1 MSSGGIFK
9 LITNS
14 GIQDKLLMATDYLNY
29 RIKQISRKNMERI
42 AANRGKKTP
51 FIDLDDSWIPDINAI
66 SKSHAIFI
74 DGAFKPFVASG
85 FEYNKSQAQGTAN
98 LGTSVKFTLPVF
110 GDFINDCVVHVKLTE
125 LRAVNSADR
134 VRYVAMIGHKL
145 FKKVS
150 FKINAAPLDSYTSE
164 DYNAYFQFH
173 VPPAKRTGW
182 LRNVGQEIPENAYVT
197 GDPTF
202 DMFREYKI
210 FGDGNQT
217 FKQAHAPIDL
227 WIPLLFWFRNIE
239 NALPNLVIPY
249 GQTDITIDLASA
261 SEIVGFADYGGGGT
275 YKDPKIDSITMYM
288 NNIFM
293 QPEITKIFMCKF
305 GFSLIRVHGRHVSYN
320 TSLSNDNLHLSG
332 LKWPTETL
340 YVCFKP
346 VKNETLSQC
355 WHKCSQL
362 TLNNIKVPVVAKN
375 STTVIILAAGVAKS
389 TSNTA
394 SSSYVSGIALSA
406 VDNAYNGY
414 DLVITEGTGFDVN
427 DVTKNRYTVYTYVG
441 AGAVTTI
448 LGVWNNGLPDTSTRF
463 ELYTPQVLINVAQYY
478 KESPAIDT
486 LSIKAHGIVIYREMS
501 ESFYNSY
508 LPYRF
513 GKKMNTPEDRGWYM
527 INFNYLP
534 GEHQPSGHI
543 NLSRAR
549 EFYMNYTS
557 SVISSANKV
566 NITVLSD
573 CINFLL
579 VKDGTAALRYST

>member
-29 RIKQISRKNMERI
+29 RIKQISKKNMERI
-42 AANRGKKTP
+42 SANRGKQTP
-51 FIDLDDSWIPDINAI
+51 FIDLDNSWIPDINAI

-145 FKKVS
+145 FKRVS
-150 FKINAAPLDSYTSE
+150 FKINASPLDSYTSD

-182 LRNVGQEIPENAYVT
+182 LRNVGQEIPETAYLT
-197 GDPTF
+197 SDPTF
-202 DMFREYKI
+202 DMVREYKVY
-210 FGDGNQT
+210 GDGNQT
-217 FKQAHAPIDL
+217 FKQAHAPIEL

-249 GQTDITIDLASA
+249 GQTDITIDLANA
-261 SEIVGFADYGGGGT
+261 SEIIAVGDYGGGGA
-275 YKDPKIDSITMYM
+275 YINPKIDSITLYM

-305 GFSLIRVHGRHVSYN
+305 GFSLIRVHGRHESYN
-320 TSLSNDNLHLSG
+320 TSAPSDTMHLAG

-340 YVCFKP
+340 YICFKP
-346 VKNETLSQC
+346 VENAKLSQY

-362 TLNNIKVPVVAKN
+362 TLNKIKVPVVAKN
-375 STTVIILAAGVAKS
+375 NNVTTIVSAGAVSS
-389 TSNTA
+389 TSNTVTLT
-394 SSSYVSGIALSA
+394 YVSGVALIAVENSYK
-406 VDNAYNGY
+406 DY
-414 DLVITEGTGFDVN
+414 DLVIIAGAGFNFD
-427 DVTKNRYTVYTYVG
+427 DITRNRYKIDTYVV
-441 AGAVTTI
+441 AGSVATI
-448 LGVWNNGLPDTSTRF
+448 LGAWDNVFPDTSTRF

-486 LSIKAHGIVIYREMS
+486 LSIRAHGIVIYREMS

-527 INFNYLP
+527 VNFNYLP

-557 SVISSANKV
+557 SYISSENKV
-566 NITVLSD
+566 NVTVLSD